1 MREHEWALVAAIR
14 ERNTFKV
21 HVARIGALVAHAHEE
36 AIQEYKANFND
47 TNNYLDLIRDATE
60 EYKESLNKVNPDFDA
75 DYYDKLILE
84 ADEPQTPAPKD
95 PIGFDQ
101 LDPIETPGITAGPST
116 DKGAAPAEKPTEP
129 SANQDAAL
137 ADQLAGLFADQDA
150 THETSQP
157 TNPAVA

>member
-1 MREHEWALVAAIR
+1 MAG
-14 ERNTFKV
+14 
-21 HVARIGALVAHAHEE
+21 IGALVAQAHEE
-36 AIQEYKANFND
+36 VVQGYKANFND
-47 TNNYLDLIRDATE
+47 TDNYLDLIRDTTE
-60 EYKESLNKVNPDFDA
+60 EYKESLKKVNPDFDA

-84 ADEPQTPAPKD
+84 AGEPQTPAPKD
-95 PIGFDQ
+95 PVRFNQ
-101 LDPIETPGITAGPST
+101 LNLTGTPGITAGPST

-157 TNPAVA
+157 TNPVVAQPTNPSAA